1 MTGARSFW
9 KEYWKNK
16 TEGEHRHLEEAWLR
30 FEAREML
37 LYCPAAPVRALELGC
52 GSGQLYKF
60 FAEAFT
66 CYVGIDFTSKMLAE
80 FRKRFPDIELVQ
92 ADVAALPLVNEQFDF
107 IFSHGLYQYLDRES
121 LMKSLEQVHGLLAS
135 SGVCL
140 LGDIPDSELRLHY
153 YAEAL
158 RPDRKSSW
166 RSLFRRLTQVLL
178 LGRNDGIGFWYSR
191 REISCIAVQC
201 GFECETFSSAFS
213 EYRFHAV
220 LRKSSA

>member
-1 MTGARSFW
+1 MTKARYFW
-9 KEYWKNK
+9 REYWRNK

-37 LYCPAAPVRALELGC
+37 LYCPDAPVRALELGC

-60 FAEAFT
+60 LMEPFAS
-66 CYVGIDFTSKMLAE
+66 YLGVDFTSKMLTE
-80 FRKRFPDIELVQ
+80 FRKRFPHVELIQ
-92 ADVAALPLVNEQFDF
+92 ADAAALPLVRGQFDF

-121 LMKSLEQVHGLLAS
+121 LKESLERVHGLLAS
-135 SGVCL
+135 TGVCL

-153 YAEAL
+153 YAEGL
-158 RPDRKSSW
+158 RADRKSSW
-166 RSLFRRLTQVLL
+166 RPLFRRLVPVLL
-178 LGRNDGIGFWYSR
+178 FGRNDGIGYWYSR
-191 REISCIAVQC
+191 REIASIALQC

-220 LRKSSA
+220 LR